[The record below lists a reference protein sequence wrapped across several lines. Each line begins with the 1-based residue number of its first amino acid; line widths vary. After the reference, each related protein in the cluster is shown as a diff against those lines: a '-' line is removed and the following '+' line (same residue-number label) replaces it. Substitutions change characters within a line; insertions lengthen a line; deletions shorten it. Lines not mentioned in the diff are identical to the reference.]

1 MKRKFRHIFWNSNA
15 LNSYVCQEDQQNLR
29 MLTYRLPEILI
40 RIVNVQQDIFK
51 AESVKGIVGL
61 SYHQIIINIPP
72 TIYSYMYYGK
82 PIISQGNLVLS
93 TELITRRLAT
103 VKSLKAAVLSV
114 TFRKS
119 DSGLTLE
126 ASAFKLF
133 TMANLRYQLSS
144 VITLNYPD
152 ILSHWRSTTVSL
164 ETYPL

>member
-61 SYHQIIINIPP
+61 SYDQIIINIPP

-93 TELITRRLAT
+93 TELITRRVAT
-103 VKSLKAAVLSV
+103 VKSLKAEVP
-114 TFRKS
+114 R
-119 DSGLTLE
+119 
-126 ASAFKLF
+126 
-133 TMANLRYQLSS
+133 
-144 VITLNYPD
+144 
-152 ILSHWRSTTVSL
+152 VS
-164 ETYPL
+164 PS

>member
-1 MKRKFRHIFWNSNA
+1 
-15 LNSYVCQEDQQNLR
+15 
-29 MLTYRLPEILI
+29 
-40 RIVNVQQDIFK
+40 
-51 AESVKGIVGL
+51 
-61 SYHQIIINIPP
+61 
-72 TIYSYMYYGK
+72 MYYGK

-152 ILSHWRSTTVSL
+152 ILSH
-164 ETYPL
+164 